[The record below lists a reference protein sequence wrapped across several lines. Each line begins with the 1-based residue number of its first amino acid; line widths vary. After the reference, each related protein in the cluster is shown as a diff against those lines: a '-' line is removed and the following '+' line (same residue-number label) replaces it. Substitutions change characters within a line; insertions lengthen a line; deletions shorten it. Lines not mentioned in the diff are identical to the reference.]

1 MDKMKTSLFT
11 PLSLVLVFLGIL
23 PASWGASAE
32 PNSLPNGVVATIN
45 SEVITLNEVREQTH
59 REEEDLK
66 AQQQAGKISDDDKK
80 KVINQRRKTVLDSL
94 VETRLIIQYYKKM
107 GYNFPAYC
115 FDREEKQRVRDS
127 YGGDR
132 QALVKT
138 LEGQGKTMADWK
150 KKIREDFIVQQ
161 MRQINAKRFI
171 TISPHM
177 IEAYYQSAVTSTNRE
192 FRQPDQVKLRMIY
205 LAPKSSLDVEATAK
219 EVLAQVESGVDFAVL
234 AKKYSDYNRAGG
246 GLWTEQ
252 GGWAEREGLKGE
264 LAEVAFALRPGQ
276 SSGILSLP
284 SAKGPPAYYLLQVEE
299 VKKAT
304 IIPLSSIR
312 REIESTLEAA
322 ENEKVQKDWIDRLK
336 RDAYI
341 RRPFF

>member
-1 MDKMKTSLFT
+1 MATMKKKLFT
-11 PLSLVLVFLGIL
+11 SLSLVLVFLGIL
-23 PASWGASAE
+23 PASWGQ
-32 PNSLPNGVVATIN
+32 NSINNGVAAVIN
-45 SEVITLNEVREQTH
+45 SEAITFRDVLAQTQM
-59 REEEDLK
+59 EEDDLK
-66 AQQQAGKISDDDKK
+66 TQQQAGKITDDERKAR
-80 KVINQRRKTVLDSL
+80 IRERRKTVLDSL
-94 VETRLIIQYYKKM
+94 IETRLIIQDYKKK
-107 GYNFPAYC
+107 GYNFPAYY
-115 FDREEKQRVRDS
+115 FDREEKQRVRDQF
-127 YGGDR
+127 GGDR

-138 LEGQGKTMADWK
+138 LEERGITMADWK
-150 KKIREDFIVQQ
+150 KNIRETFIVQQ

-177 IEAYYQSAVTSTNRE
+177 IEAYYQDHVRD
-192 FRQPDQVKLRMIY
+192 FLQPDRVKLRMIY
-205 LAPKSSLDVEATAK
+205 LAPGSSPEVEATAK
-219 EVLAQVESGVDFAVL
+219 EVLAQLESGVDFAVL

-246 GLWTEQ
+246 GLFMDQ

-304 IIPLSSIR
+304 VTPLSSIR
-312 REIESTLEAA
+312 DAIEGTLQAA
-322 ENEKVQKDWIDRLK
+322 ESEKVQKEWIDRLK

-341 RRPFF
+341 ERFL

>member
-1 MDKMKTSLFT
+1 MATMKNNLFT

-23 PASWGASAE
+23 PVSWGQ
-32 PNSLPNGVVATIN
+32 NSINNGVAAVIN
-45 SEVITLNEVREQTH
+45 SEAITFRDVLAQTQM
-59 REEEDLK
+59 EEDDLK
-66 AQQQAGKISDDDKK
+66 TQQQAGKITDDERKAR
-80 KVINQRRKTVLDSL
+80 IRERRKTVLDSL
-94 VETRLIIQYYKKM
+94 IETRLIIQDYKKK
-107 GYNFPAYC
+107 GYNFPAYY
-115 FDREEKQRVRDS
+115 FDREEKQRVRDQF
-127 YGGDR
+127 GGDR

-138 LEGQGKTMADWK
+138 LEERGITMADWK
-150 KKIREDFIVQQ
+150 KNIRETFIVQQ

-177 IEAYYQSAVTSTNRE
+177 IEAYYQDHVRD
-192 FRQPDQVKLRMIY
+192 FLQPDRVKLRMIY
-205 LAPKSSLDVEATAK
+205 LAPESSPEVEATAK
-219 EVLAQVESGVDFAVL
+219 EVLAQLESGVDFAVL

-246 GLWTEQ
+246 GLFMDQ

-304 IIPLSSIR
+304 VTPLSSIR
-312 REIESTLEAA
+312 DAIEGTLQAA
-322 ENEKVQKDWIDRLK
+322 ESEKVQKEWIDRLK

-341 RRPFF
+341 ERFL

>member
-1 MDKMKTSLFT
+1 MAKMIPPT
-11 PLSLVLVFLGIL
+11 PLVLVFVIWCTFSC
-23 PASWGASAE
+23 SWGQ
-32 PNSLPNGVVATIN
+32 NSINNGVAAVIN
-45 SEVITLNEVREQTH
+45 SEAITFRDVLAQTQM
-59 REEEDLK
+59 EEDDLK
-66 AQQQAGKISDDDKK
+66 NQQQAGKITNDERKAR
-80 KVINQRRKTVLDSL
+80 IRERRKTVLDSL
-94 VETRLIIQYYKKM
+94 IETRLIIQDYKKK
-107 GYNFPAYC
+107 GYNFPAYY
-115 FDREEKQRVRDS
+115 FDREERQRVRDQF
-127 YGGDR
+127 GGDR

-138 LEGQGKTMADWK
+138 LEERGKTMAEWK
-150 KKIREDFIVQQ
+150 KNIQETFIVQQ

-177 IEAYYQSAVTSTNRE
+177 IEEYYQNHIRD
-192 FRQPDQVKLRMIY
+192 FLQPDRVKLRMIY
-205 LAPKSSLDVEATAK
+205 LAPESSPEVEATAK

-246 GLWTEQ
+246 GLFMDQ

-276 SSGILSLP
+276 SSGILTLP

-304 IIPLSSIR
+304 VTPLSSIR
-312 REIESTLEAA
+312 DAIESTLVAA
-322 ENEKVQKDWIDRLK
+322 ESEKVQKEWIERLK

-341 RRPFF
+341 ERFL

>member
-1 MDKMKTSLFT
+1 MATMKNKLFT
-11 PLSLVLVFLGIL
+11 SLSLVLVFLGIL
-23 PASWGASAE
+23 PASWGQ
-32 PNSLPNGVVATIN
+32 NSINNGVAAVIN
-45 SEVITLNEVREQTH
+45 SEAITFRDVLAQTQM
-59 REEEDLK
+59 EEDDLK
-66 AQQQAGKISDDDKK
+66 TQQQAGKITEDERKAR
-80 KVINQRRKTVLDSL
+80 IRERRKTVLDSL
-94 VETRLIIQYYKKM
+94 IETRLIIQDYKKK
-107 GYNFPAYC
+107 GYNFPAYY
-115 FDREEKQRVRDS
+115 FDREEKQRVRDQF
-127 YGGDR
+127 GGDR

-138 LEGQGKTMADWK
+138 LEERGITMADWK
-150 KKIREDFIVQQ
+150 KNIRETFIVQQ

-177 IEAYYQSAVTSTNRE
+177 IEAYYQDHVRD
-192 FRQPDQVKLRMIY
+192 FLQPDRVKLRMIY
-205 LAPKSSLDVEATAK
+205 LAPGSSPEVEATAK
-219 EVLAQVESGVDFAVL
+219 EVLAQLESGVDFAVL

-246 GLWTEQ
+246 GLFMDQ

-304 IIPLSSIR
+304 VTPLSSIR
-312 REIESTLEAA
+312 DAIEGTLQAA
-322 ENEKVQKDWIDRLK
+322 ESEKVQKEWIDRLK

-341 RRPFF
+341 ERFL

>member
-1 MDKMKTSLFT
+1 MATMKNILFT
-11 PLSLVLVFLGIL
+11 PLSLTLVLMGIL
-23 PASWGASAE
+23 PASWGQ
-32 PNSLPNGVVATIN
+32 NTLQNGVVAVIN
-45 SEVITLNEVREQTH
+45 SEAITYRDVLAQTQM
-59 REEEDLK
+59 EEDDLK
-66 AQQQAGKISDDDKK
+66 IQQQAGKITDDDKK
-80 KVINQRRKTVLDSL
+80 ARINARRKTVLDSL
-94 VETRLIIQYYKKM
+94 VETRLIIQDYKKK
-107 GYNFPAYC
+107 GYNFPAYY
-115 FDREEKQRVRDS
+115 FDREEKQRVRDQF
-127 YGGDR
+127 GGDR

-138 LEGQGKTMADWK
+138 LEERGITMADWK
-150 KKIREDFIVQQ
+150 KNIQETFIVQQ

-177 IEAYYQSAVTSTNRE
+177 IEEYYQNHVRD
-192 FRQPDQVKLRMIY
+192 FLQPDRVKLRMIY
-205 LAPKSSLDVEATAK
+205 LAPESSPEVEATAK

-246 GLWTEQ
+246 GLFMDQ

-276 SSGILSLP
+276 ASGILSLP

-304 IIPLSSIR
+304 VTPLSSIR
-312 REIESTLEAA
+312 DAIESTLVAA
-322 ENEKVQKDWIDRLK
+322 ESEKVQKEWIDRLK

-341 RRPFF
+341 QRPFF

>member
-1 MDKMKTSLFT
+1 MIPPT
-11 PLSLVLVFLGIL
+11 PLVLVFVIGCMLSCG
-23 PASWGASAE
+23 WGQ
-32 PNSLPNGVVATIN
+32 NSINNGVAAVIN
-45 SEVITLNEVREQTH
+45 SEAITFRDVLAQTQM
-59 REEEDLK
+59 EEDDLK
-66 AQQQAGKISDDDKK
+66 NQQQAGKITDDERKAR
-80 KVINQRRKTVLDSL
+80 IRERRKTVLDSL
-94 VETRLIIQYYKKM
+94 IETRLIIQDYKKK
-107 GYNFPAYC
+107 GYNFPAYY
-115 FDREEKQRVRDS
+115 FDREERQRVRDQF
-127 YGGDR
+127 GGDR

-138 LEGQGKTMADWK
+138 LEERGKTMAEWK
-150 KKIREDFIVQQ
+150 KNIQETFIVQQ

-177 IEAYYQSAVTSTNRE
+177 IEEYYQNHIRD
-192 FRQPDQVKLRMIY
+192 FLQPDRVKLRMIY
-205 LAPKSSLDVEATAK
+205 LAPESSPEVEATAK

-246 GLWTEQ
+246 GLFMDQ

-276 SSGILSLP
+276 SSGILTLP

-304 IIPLSSIR
+304 VTPLSSIR
-312 REIESTLEAA
+312 DAIESTLVAA
-322 ENEKVQKDWIDRLK
+322 ESEKVQKEWIERLK

-341 RRPFF
+341 ERFL

>member
-1 MDKMKTSLFT
+1 MATMKNNLFT
-11 PLSLVLVFLGIL
+11 SLSLVLVFLGIL
-23 PASWGASAE
+23 SVSWGQ
-32 PNSLPNGVVATIN
+32 NSINNGVAAVIN
-45 SEVITLNEVREQTH
+45 SEAITFRDVLAQTQM
-59 REEEDLK
+59 EEDDLK
-66 AQQQAGKISDDDKK
+66 TQQQAGKITDDERKAR
-80 KVINQRRKTVLDSL
+80 IRERRKTVLDSL
-94 VETRLIIQYYKKM
+94 IETRLIIQDYKKK
-107 GYNFPAYC
+107 GYNFPAYY
-115 FDREEKQRVRDS
+115 FDREEKQRVRDQF
-127 YGGDR
+127 GGDR

-138 LEGQGKTMADWK
+138 LEERGVTMADWK
-150 KKIREDFIVQQ
+150 KNIRETFIVQQ

-177 IEAYYQSAVTSTNRE
+177 IEAYYQDHVRD
-192 FRQPDQVKLRMIY
+192 FLQPDRVKLRMIY
-205 LAPKSSLDVEATAK
+205 LAPESSPEVEATAK

-246 GLWTEQ
+246 GLFMDQ

-304 IIPLSSIR
+304 VTPLSSIR
-312 REIESTLEAA
+312 DAIEGTLQAA
-322 ENEKVQKDWIDRLK
+322 ESEKVQKEWIDRLK

-341 RRPFF
+341 ERFL

>member
-1 MDKMKTSLFT
+1 MATMKNNLFT

-23 PASWGASAE
+23 PVSWGQ
-32 PNSLPNGVVATIN
+32 NSINNGVAAVIN
-45 SEVITLNEVREQTH
+45 SEAITFRDVLAQTQM
-59 REEEDLK
+59 EEDDLK
-66 AQQQAGKISDDDKK
+66 TQQQAGKITEDERKAR
-80 KVINQRRKTVLDSL
+80 IRERRKTVLDSL
-94 VETRLIIQYYKKM
+94 IETRLIIQDYKKK
-107 GYNFPAYC
+107 GYNFPAYY
-115 FDREEKQRVRDS
+115 FDREEKQRVRDQF
-127 YGGDR
+127 GGDR

-138 LEGQGKTMADWK
+138 LEERGITMADWK
-150 KKIREDFIVQQ
+150 KNIRETFIVQQ

-177 IEAYYQSAVTSTNRE
+177 IEAYYQDHVRD
-192 FRQPDQVKLRMIY
+192 FLQPDRVKLRMIY
-205 LAPKSSLDVEATAK
+205 LAPGSSPEVEATAK
-219 EVLAQVESGVDFAVL
+219 EVLAQLESGVDFAVL

-246 GLWTEQ
+246 GLFMDQ

-264 LAEVAFALRPGQ
+264 LAEVAFTLRPGQ

-304 IIPLSSIR
+304 VTPLSSIR
-312 REIESTLEAA
+312 DAIEGTLQAA
-322 ENEKVQKDWIDRLK
+322 ESEKVQKEWIDRLK

-341 RRPFF
+341 ERFL

>member
-1 MDKMKTSLFT
+1 MAKMNSYSVLA
-11 PLSLVLVFLGIL
+11 PLLALLALGGS
-23 PASWGASAE
+23 SWGQ
-32 PNSLPNGVVATIN
+32 NSINNGVAAVIN
-45 SEVITLNEVREQTH
+45 SEAITFRDVLAQTQM
-59 REEEDLK
+59 EEDDLK
-66 AQQQAGKISDDDKK
+66 NQQQAGKITDDERKAR
-80 KVINQRRKTVLDSL
+80 IRERRKTVLDSL
-94 VETRLIIQYYKKM
+94 IETRLIIQDYKKK
-107 GYNFPAYC
+107 GYNFPAYY
-115 FDREEKQRVRDS
+115 FDREEKQRVRDQF
-127 YGGDR
+127 GGDR

-138 LEGQGKTMADWK
+138 LEERGITMADWK
-150 KKIREDFIVQQ
+150 KNIRETFIVQQ

-177 IEAYYQSAVTSTNRE
+177 IEAYYQDHVRD
-192 FRQPDQVKLRMIY
+192 FLQPDRVKLRMIY
-205 LAPKSSLDVEATAK
+205 LAPESSAEVEATAK

-246 GLWTEQ
+246 GLFMDQ

-276 SSGILSLP
+276 ASGVLSLP

-304 IIPLSSIR
+304 VTPLASIR
-312 REIESTLEAA
+312 DAIESTLVAA
-322 ENEKVQKDWIDRLK
+322 ESEKVQKEWIDRLK

-341 RRPFF
+341 ERFL

>member
-1 MDKMKTSLFT
+1 MIPPT
-11 PLSLVLVFLGIL
+11 PLALVFVIGCMLSC
-23 PASWGASAE
+23 SWGQ
-32 PNSLPNGVVATIN
+32 NSINNGVAAVIN
-45 SEVITLNEVREQTH
+45 SEAITFRDVLAQTQM
-59 REEEDLK
+59 EEDDLK
-66 AQQQAGKISDDDKK
+66 NQQQAGKITDDERKAR
-80 KVINQRRKTVLDSL
+80 IRERRKTVLDSL
-94 VETRLIIQYYKKM
+94 IETRLIIQDYKKK
-107 GYNFPAYC
+107 GYNFPAYY
-115 FDREEKQRVRDS
+115 FDREERQRVRDQF
-127 YGGDR
+127 GGDR

-138 LEGQGKTMADWK
+138 LEERGKTMAEWK
-150 KKIREDFIVQQ
+150 KNIQETFIVQQ

-177 IEAYYQSAVTSTNRE
+177 IEEYYQNHIRD
-192 FRQPDQVKLRMIY
+192 FLQPDRVKLRMIY
-205 LAPKSSLDVEATAK
+205 LAPESSPEVEATAK

-246 GLWTEQ
+246 GLFMDQ

-276 SSGILSLP
+276 SSGILTLP

-304 IIPLSSIR
+304 VTPLSSIR
-312 REIESTLEAA
+312 DAIESTLVAA
-322 ENEKVQKDWIDRLK
+322 ESEKVQKEWIERLK

-341 RRPFF
+341 ERFL